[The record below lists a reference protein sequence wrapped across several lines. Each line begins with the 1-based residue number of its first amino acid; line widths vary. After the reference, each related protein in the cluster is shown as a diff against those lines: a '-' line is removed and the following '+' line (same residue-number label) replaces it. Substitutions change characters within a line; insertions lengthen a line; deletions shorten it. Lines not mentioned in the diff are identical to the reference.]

1 MFQQLAIKYRVI
13 APDWLCTTTLFS
25 PITFFIGVLKW
36 RLRTLL
42 LSKKRDS
49 SKRNRS
55 LNLSVRN
62 GSSVW
67 FQWGCSHECQLWY
80 FIVKKQKKERA
91 REKQMEIS
99 SRSGW
104 PLLASAAKRGRE
116 CFTFTYADLF
126 DQSKRLRVPIC
137 VSYGT
142 QKGFRGAKPD
152 GPVSD
157 GDTGGGLTWLFKSS
171 LISMWVGLA
180 GIQPSSATER
190 SSSSSPPLIGLG
202 TGHHVISSP
211 HSSLVHFSHILKP
224 GIFINWLA
232 SWLIFNLPNNCVVPQ
247 FKLNFFSINTQSKTS

>member
-13 APDWLCTTTLFS
+13 APDRHCTTTFFS

-36 RLRTLL
+36 SLRTLL

-67 FQWGCSHECQLWY
+67 FQWGCSPEFQLWY
-80 FIVKKQKKERA
+80 FIGKQKKERG
-91 REKQMEIS
+91 REK
-99 SRSGW
+99 SRWKFPPG
-104 PLLASAAKRGRE
+104 L
-116 CFTFTYADLF
+116 ADLSWP
-126 DQSKRLRVPIC
+126 QLLSAG
-137 VSYGT
+137 VSVSLLHMRTYLISQKDLGANMRYGM

-171 LISMWVGLA
+171 LVSMWVGLA
-180 GIQPSSATER
+180 GIQPSSATQR

-211 HSSLVHFSHILKP
+211 HLSLVHFSHILKP

-232 SWLIFNLPNNCVVPQ
+232 SWLIFNLPNNCVPQ
-247 FKLNFFSINTQSKTS
+247 FKFNFFSINTQSKTS